1 MVGGLVGRQ
10 LVGQWWVVLIK
21 TPKDP
26 PDWTVLN
33 IWALLSF
40 ISVDIFLAKA
50 FLTLVVCLVVRNK
63 SCGNSLSSM
72 FFLFILNIVHVLF
85 FAADFNL
92 FNCVSVKLIILLQF
106 FEKILILLLWFFP
119 KLLRQIKIDHHQH
132 L

>member
-1 MVGGLVGRQ
+1 MVGGLVCRQ

-33 IWALLSF
+33 IWALLNF

-50 FLTLVVCLVVRNK
+50 FLILVVCLVVRNK
-63 SCGNSLSSM
+63 SCGNSSSSM
-72 FFLFILNIVHVLF
+72 FFLFIFNIVHVLF
-85 FAADFNL
+85 FAGDFNL
-92 FNCVSVKLIILLQF
+92 FNCVSVKLIILSQF
-106 FEKILILLLWFFP
+106 FEKILILLLWSFP